1 MAAAQHSPPR
11 APLPAAVEG
20 PVPSEAEGTS
30 RRAVLA
36 AALAAPLLPAAL
48 ANPAAAAATAAAP
61 QDRSS
66 TSWPVTFKD
75 RAEGA
80 ALAPPPQPAPH
91 PDRNRDGA
99 ASPGSRSGSDAMTS
113 IGSSWNR
120 ALAAWRRADAA
131 IEAASGT
138 EDEAL
143 YDRLGAR
150 HDRALVRILT
160 TPAPDAPALA
170 DKLDLAIAHQIWEL
184 TAGETCLTVIRRD
197 ARRLASA
204 SS

>member
-11 APLPAAVEG
+11 APLPAG
-20 PVPSEAEGTS
+20 PVPSPSRAEPRGPGEGASRRACPEPS

-48 ANPAAAAATAAAP
+48 ANPAAAAAAAAS
-61 QDRSS
+61 QDRSGA
-66 TSWPVTFKD
+66 SWPVTFKD
-75 RAEGA
+75 RAES

-91 PDRNRDGA
+91 PDRGT
-99 ASPGSRSGSDAMTS
+99 TS
-113 IGSSWNR
+113 IGSPWNR

-138 EDEAL
+138 QDQAH

-150 HDRALVRILT
+150 HDRALVRLLT
-160 TPAPDAPALA
+160 TPAPDATALA
-170 DKLDLAIAHQIWEL
+170 DKLDLAIAHQISEL
-184 TAGETCLTVIRRD
+184 TAGETCLASLLGD
-197 ARRLASA
+197 ARRLAAA